1 MPSRTAGSANP
12 SAAPDPHAAGQEG
25 LSLEPVAPFVEPAH
39 QDYRDR
45 VAAFCRDCLR
55 DRPDPETDADAR
67 VRARRLVR
75 LMGDADLYAPI
86 ANGDVRACLVARE
99 LLAWWSPLA
108 DAVFALQALSA
119 TPALLHDRDADA
131 RRWAQRALAGRAM
144 GAFAMTEREAG
155 SDVAS
160 MTTQAVR
167 ETDGAGYRLTGRKA
181 FVSNAGIADF
191 YVVFAKTPPQ
201 SGKLDLENKKS
212 GRPISCFVVSSDK
225 KGVVFVKPFVMSAP
239 HPLGEVRFDDC
250 RVPASARLGPEGG
263 GLKTGLATLDRLR
276 PTVAAAACGMA
287 GRALWEAVRHARSR
301 RQFGAPLGSFQLIRQ
316 KLAASATEL
325 DAARLLAYRAAW
337 KKDQGAARITQE
349 AAMAKSFATEAAQR
363 IVDRAVQVLGGR
375 GVMADHPLDRLYRSV
390 RALRIYEGTTEIQ
403 QLIVG
408 RALVKEDR
416 A

>member
-86 ANGDVRACLVARE
+86 ANGDVRGCLVARE

-119 TPALLHDRDADA
+119 TPALLHDHDADA
-131 RRWAQRALAGRAM
+131 RRWAQRALSGRAM

-201 SGKLDLENKKS
+201 SDKSDVENEKS
-212 GRPISCFVVSSDK
+212 GHPTSCFVVPSDK

-239 HPLGEVRFDDC
+239 HPLGEVRFDEC
-250 RVPASARLGPEGG
+250 RVPASARLGPEGS

>member
-86 ANGDVRACLVARE
+86 ANGDVRGCLVARE

-119 TPALLHDRDADA
+119 TPALLHDHDADA
-131 RRWAQRALAGRAM
+131 RRWAQRALSGRAM

-201 SGKLDLENKKS
+201 SDKSDVENEKS
-212 GRPISCFVVSSDK
+212 GHPISCFVVPSDK

-239 HPLGEVRFDDC
+239 HPLGEVRFDEC
-250 RVPASARLGPEGG
+250 RVPASARLGPEGS

-363 IVDRAVQVLGGR
+363 IVDRAVQILGGR

>member
-12 SAAPDPHAAGQEG
+12 SAAPDPHAAGQG
-25 LSLEPVAPFVEPAH
+25 LSLEPVAPFVEPDH

-86 ANGDVRACLVARE
+86 ATGDVRGCLVARE

-160 MTTQAVR
+160 MTTQAAR

-201 SGKLDLENKKS
+201 SGKSDSENEKS
-212 GRPISCFVVSSDK
+212 SRPISCFVVPSDK

-239 HPLGEVRFDDC
+239 HPLGEVSFDEC
-250 RVPASARLGPEGG
+250 RVPASARLGPEGS

>member
-1 MPSRTAGSANP
+1 MPSDAPGSADP
-12 SAAPDPHAAGQEG
+12 SATPEPAAEQGG
-25 LSLEPVAPFVEPAH
+25 LSLDPVAAFVEPAH
-39 QDYRDR
+39 RRYRDR

-55 DRPDPETDADAR
+55 NRPDPDTDDHAR
-67 VRARRLVR
+67 VRARQLVR
-75 LMGDADLYAPI
+75 LMGDAGLYAPI
-86 ANGDVRACLVARE
+86 ADGDARGCLVARE

-119 TPALLHDRDADA
+119 TPALLHGADPD
-131 RRWAQRALAGRAM
+131 RWAERALAGRAM
-144 GAFAMTEREAG
+144 GAFAMTEWDAG

-160 MTTQAVR
+160 MTTQAAR
-167 ETDGAGYRLTGRKA
+167 DPDGEGYRLTGGKA

-191 YVVFAKTPPQ
+191 YVVFAKILPQ
-201 SGKLDLENKKS
+201 FVKS
-212 GRPISCFVVSSDK
+212 GANHDKSARQISCFVVSSDK

-239 HPLGEVRFDDC
+239 HPLGEVRFDGC
-250 RVPASARLGPEGG
+250 GVSASARLGPEGS

-287 GRALWEAVRHARSR
+287 GRALWEAARHARR
-301 RQFGAPLGSFQLIRQ
+301 RTQFGAPLGSFQLIRQ

-375 GVMADHPLDRLYRSV
+375 GVLADHPLDRLYRSV

-403 QLIVG
+403 QLIIG
-408 RALVKEDR
+408 GALVKEDR
-416 A
+416 E